1 MANVWTDE
9 LKTQV
14 IDAYVE
20 MMNEYPEEERGKHSA
35 EVIEAVKEDQ
45 DLEFSVNSIRT
56 VLSRAGVYIKKATA
70 SPKASAKS
78 SGKKLS
84 KAEAHAE
91 LIAAFTDLGVE
102 VGDDATAA
110 IGKMTG
116 VLATTL
122 AELVR
127 KIEIE
132 G

>member
-1 MANVWTDE
+1 MANTWTDE
-9 LKTQV
+9 LKTEV

-20 MMNEYPEEERGKHSA
+20 LMEAYPEEERGKHSA
-35 EVIEAVKEDQ
+35 EVIEQIKDDQ

-70 SPKASAKS
+70 TPKASAKA
-78 SGKKLS
+78 SGKKMN

-91 LIAAFTDLGVE
+91 LIASFRDLGVD
-102 VGDDATAA
+102 VGDDAVAA